1 MKISVKFLSTSLLTM
16 LMLCSVVFSSYAQD
30 TMELVAQEMPVLK
43 GDIWVKMSD
52 DEKISFIWGVGHV
65 ISIQEVLGRDNP
77 GLKENNMFV
86 NKVIEAHETKSMTM
100 NEVSEHVDNY
110 YKENPDKLDT
120 SVIEVIWT
128 ETILPRLQTTDS
140 PEKST
145 N

>member
-1 MKISVKFLSTSLLTM
+1 MIII
-16 LMLCSVVFSSYAQD
+16 LCGIVMSSNAQD

-43 GDIWVKMSD
+43 GDIWVKMSA
-52 DEKISFIWGVGHV
+52 DEKISFIWGAGHI

-77 GLKENNMFV
+77 GLKENNIFV
-86 NKVIEAHETKSMTM
+86 NNIIEAHETKSLTM
-100 NEVSEHVDNY
+100 NEVSEHVDNF

-120 SVIEVIWT
+120 SVMEVMWT

>member
-1 MKISVKFLSTSLLTM
+1 MVGMSNR
-16 LMLCSVVFSSYAQD
+16 
-30 TMELVAQEMPVLK
+30 
-43 GDIWVKMSD
+43 DIWVKMSD
-52 DEKISFIWGVGHV
+52 DEKISFIWGVGHI

-77 GLKENNMFV
+77 GLKENNIFV
-86 NKVIEAHETKSMTM
+86 NKVIEAHETKSLTM
-100 NEVSEHVDNY
+100 NEVSEHVDNF

-120 SVIEVIWT
+120 SVMEVMWT